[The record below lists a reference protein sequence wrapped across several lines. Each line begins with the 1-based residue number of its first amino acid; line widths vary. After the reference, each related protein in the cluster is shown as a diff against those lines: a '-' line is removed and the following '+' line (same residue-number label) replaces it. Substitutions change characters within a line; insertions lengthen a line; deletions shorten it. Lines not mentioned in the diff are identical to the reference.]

1 MSLPRINHTQISNAF
16 IDKWLPVC
24 TPGEVKVFL
33 IIARHTIGWHRETA
47 DLSLSRIEALS
58 GLSRRTVYTMTESLA
73 EKGLITKTAGNPMTK
88 YSINYDIVEDVDKN
102 VDNCEGGERNTPEKE
117 PGGVK
122 VTPETSPA
130 GVNLAP
136 KSAFTGVK
144 LAPIERKGKEK
155 EKRNPSSTSAIQ
167 KIFREAGSEYYHDG
181 REAKATAELS
191 DRYEMDPERF
201 KSVVFALVRLRLED
215 KFYKKMPLSPST
227 LKTFWNVAVEKA
239 NEIAAKKS
247 PAQEETRMAN
257 GMTTKEYMAQV
268 EKEKQERGELQS
280 EGRR

>member
-1 MSLPRINHTQISNAF
+1 MSLPRINHTQVSNAF

-24 TPGEVKVFL
+24 SSSEVKIFILV
-33 IIARHTIGWHRETA
+33 ARHTIGWHRETA
-47 DLSLSRIEALS
+47 DLSLSRIETLT
-58 GLSRRTVYTMTESLA
+58 GLSRNTVKDSADSLA
-73 EKGLITKTAGNPMTK
+73 KKGLISKTIGPKMTT
-88 YSINYDIVEDVDKN
+88 YTINYEVVERVDNDVDNSEDGSKN
-102 VDNCEGGERNTPEKE
+102 APDGESGGSKNAPENDESGAKTE
-117 PGGVK
+117 
-122 VTPETSPA
+122 PET
-130 GVNLAP
+130 G
-136 KSAFTGVK
+136 FTGAK
-144 LAPIERKGKEK
+144 IEHIERKGKEK
-155 EKRNPSSTSAIQ
+155 RERKTHSSDIQ

-268 EKEKQERGELQS
+268 EKEKQEGGKYRDHWL
-280 EGRR
+280 